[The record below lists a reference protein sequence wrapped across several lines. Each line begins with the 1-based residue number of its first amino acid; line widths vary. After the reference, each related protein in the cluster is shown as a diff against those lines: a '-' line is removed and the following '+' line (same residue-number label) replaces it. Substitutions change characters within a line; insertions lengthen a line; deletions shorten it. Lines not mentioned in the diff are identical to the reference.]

1 MPTYEFEV
9 SNCVKIRVS
18 ADDVEKARMKLIEN
32 EELMSGN
39 LASDCCISD
48 GEEVK

>member
-9 SNCVKIRVS
+9 SNCVKISVF
-18 ADDVEKARMKLIEN
+18 ADNVETARMKLIED
-32 EELMSGN
+32 EDLFIGN